1 MQKNSTNIIR
11 LADGAKKG
19 NSQAIDKLVTIY
31 HQDIYKMVFYR
42 TGSQMDA
49 EDITQEVFIKM
60 VKSIKSIRDTSLFK
74 SWLYRIA
81 VNKITDHYRK
91 KAVLSIFVNHQ
102 ETEDKYSSLNENQSD
117 SLMKKEFY
125 AKFFDFTKI
134 LSNREK
140 EIFLLRFID
149 QLSIKEIA
157 ETLRKSEST
166 VKTHLYRSIK
176 KFKSNTEFRNLLGG
190 DHENQSKQKR

>member
-1 MQKNSTNIIR
+1 MPKNSDNIIR

-49 EDITQEVFIKM
+49 EDITQEIFIKM
-60 VKSIKSIRDTSLFK
+60 VKSIKNIRNTSLFK
-74 SWLYRIA
+74 AWLYRIA

-91 KAVLSIFVNHQ
+91 KAVLSIFVNRPV
-102 ETEDKYSSLNENQSD
+102 TEEESSCLNEDQSGF
-117 SLMKKEFY
+117 LMKKEFY
-125 AKFFDFTKI
+125 ASLFDFTKM
-134 LSNREK
+134 LSKREK

-157 ETLRKSEST
+157 ETLHKSEST

-190 DHENQSKQKR
+190 DHEN

>member
-1 MQKNSTNIIR
+1 MKKTRENTIR
-11 LADGAKKG
+11 LADSAKKG
-19 NSQAIDKLVTIY
+19 NSQDTETLVALF
-31 HQDIYKMVFYR
+31 HQDIFKMVFYR

-60 VKSIKSIRDTSLFK
+60 VKNIKSLRDTSQFK
-74 SWLYRIA
+74 AWLYRIA

-91 KAVLSIFVNHQ
+91 KAVLSLFVNQ
-102 ETEDKYSSLNENQSD
+102 ADEETVSETDNQSD

-125 AKFFDFTKI
+125 GKLFDFTKT
-134 LSNREK
+134 LSKGEK

-157 ETLRKSEST
+157 GTLRKSEST
-166 VKTHLYRSIK
+166 IKTHLYRSID
-176 KFKSNTEFRNLLGG
+176 KFKNNKEFRNLLGG
-190 DHENQSKQKR
+190 NHDIQKN

>member
-1 MQKNSTNIIR
+1 MQKNSDNIIR
-11 LADGAKKG
+11 LADGAKNG
-19 NSQAIDKLVTIY
+19 NSQAIDKLVTLY

-74 SWLYRIA
+74 AWLYRIA

-91 KAVLSIFVNHQ
+91 KAVLSIFVNQ
-102 ETEDKYSSLNENQSD
+102 QKTEDEYSSLYENQSD

-125 AKFFDFTKI
+125 AKFFDFTRT
-134 LSNREK
+134 LSKREK

-157 ETLRKSEST
+157 ETLRKGEST

-190 DHENQSKQKR
+190 DHEKQTKQ